1 MKELKKYLISIIFAI
16 VFIIFI
22 CICNSYDIKQL
33 KKQNKKLNERINQLE
48 IDYKLYDYNINQLK
62 EYRGN

>member
-1 MKELKKYLISIIFAI
+1 MKELKKYLISIIFAVI
-16 VFIIFI
+16 VFMIFI
-22 CICNSYDIKQL
+22 LWDSYDIKQL

>member
-1 MKELKKYLISIIFAI
+1 MKELKKYLISIIFTVI
-16 VFIIFI
+16 VFMIFI
-22 CICNSYDIKQL
+22 LWDSYDIKQL

-48 IDYKLYDYNINQLK
+48 TDYKLYDYNINQLK

>member
-1 MKELKKYLISIIFAI
+1 MKELKKYLISIIFAVI

-22 CICNSYDIKQL
+22 LCNSYDIKQL

-48 IDYKLYDYNINQLK
+48 IDYKLYEYNINQLK

>member
-48 IDYKLYDYNINQLK
+48 IDYKLYDYDIQSMK
-62 EYRGN
+62 EKK